1 VVSDINSG
9 VPSDPERDGSNLASS
24 GWVRLSFVQ
33 SGPGRLIGGPHA
45 LKLGKGGLPWWEA
58 VELDGRIRH
67 LHATYVVNYHEV
79 RWWQTSF
86 L

>member
-1 VVSDINSG
+1 
-9 VPSDPERDGSNLASS
+9 
-24 GWVRLSFVQ
+24 
-33 SGPGRLIGGPHA
+33 
-45 LKLGKGGLPWWEA
+45 LPWWEA